1 MENELSRTMQLLILN
16 PFNIAIFPWLCQI
29 WNTGIILVH
38 TVLVQFS
45 KPTSL
50 HQPKLAPSSIPP
62 HPPIPRKSTGNM
74 GNHRFSHQIIGW
86 VFHVCFFF
94 KLNRSLQKHIS
105 IQGTTLCGVSFL
117 PLWCMRSSNERP
129 NMVMAS
135 SVSSVGRQVG
145 SPTNRNRFGK
155 RLECLCLMAGLPAQR
170 LWRPWSSARFCK
182 FWAPDQETKASFNAI
197 PAAPGE
203 PKTLVASKR
212 KRQSKI

>member
-1 MENELSRTMQLLILN
+1 MAMSDMEY
-16 PFNIAIFPWLCQI
+16 WY
-29 WNTGIILVH
+29 NTGTYCTGTIFQANLL
-38 TVLVQFS
+38 T
-45 KPTSL
+45 PTKTCAVF
-50 HQPKLAPSSIPP
+50 HPPSSADSKEIY
-62 HPPIPRKSTGNM
+62 RKHGKPSFFPSNNWLG
-74 GNHRFSHQIIGW
+74 FP
-86 VFHVCFFF
+86 CLFFF